1 LKKKGSEHMDG
12 LLQNEIAANKKLRQ
26 RRIELKMWWKK

>member
-1 LKKKGSEHMDG
+1 MDG
-12 LLQNEIAANKKLRQ
+12 LLKNEIAANKKLRQ